1 MPKSRPPYPAEFR
14 QQMIELVRAG
24 RTPAQLSRE
33 FGAQESLRPGER
45 AWVVGVTPENGRI
58 GSHYDQF
65 PPGNVYT
72 IEYEDGESV
81 DIHESDL
88 ASAADS

>member
-1 MPKSRPPYPAEFR
+1 MTKFNYDN
-14 QQMIELVRAG
+14 IVRVRSDAL
-24 RTPAQLSRE
+24 QK
-33 FGAQESLRPGER
+33 LRPGER
-45 AWVVGVTPENGRI
+45 AWIVGIATEDRRI

-65 PPGNVYT
+65 PPGNIYT

-88 ASAADS
+88 EFDEGP